1 MSLEIEE
8 KLSDSEFSSG
18 CLCRFFKLDEKWGLK
33 LYEYQSDRDEAWEK
47 HQQFLKH
54 NLAPEIGRKV
64 DLEAGYGYTCEIV
77 EILCQSEDIYPFN
90 YFDHYDY
97 SDYTEESWYDRRG
110 EIEMSL
116 RNKFGEMLNDFHDK
130 IYKLNL
136 FYSDD
141 HFGNFG
147 LKNGQLVAIDFA

>member
-8 KLSDSEFSSG
+8 KLSNSKFSSG
-18 CLCRFFKLDEKWGLK
+18 ALCRFFKLDEKWGLK
-33 LYEYQSDRDEAWEK
+33 FYEHKEDRDDAWEK

-54 NLAPEIGRKV
+54 NLAPEIGSKV

-97 SDYTEESWYDRRG
+97 SNYTYETWHERRIK
-110 EIEMSL
+110 IETSL
-116 RNKFGEMLNDFHDK
+116 KEKFGEMLEDFHNK

-136 FYSDD
+136 SYIDD

-147 LKNGQLVAIDFA
+147 LKNGELVAIDFA